1 MSYNKHGEY
10 ELCKWVTEQN
20 TYFIS
25 RDRAG
30 NHVLREGSSD
40 GKELFSP
47 VRGDGKR
54 NTKTGR
60 VVDVGMLYNIV
71 IGLEVCSAQRK

>member
-1 MSYNKHGEY
+1 MSKNKYGET
-10 ELCKWVTEQN
+10 ELAQVITATN

-25 RDRAG
+25 RDRGG

-40 GKELFSP
+40 GKELFSS
-47 VRGDGKR
+47 VKDDGKK

-60 VVDVGMLYNIV
+60 VFDVNLLYDV
-71 IGLEVCSAQRK
+71 IDKLEDQ

>member
-1 MSYNKHGEY
+1 MSQNKYGET
-10 ELCKWVTEQN
+10 ELAQVITATN
-20 TYFIS
+20 RYFIS

-47 VRGDGKR
+47 VRDDGRK

-60 VVDVGMLYNIV
+60 VVNVTLLYDMIAAKQ
-71 IGLEVCSAQRK
+71 E

>member
-1 MSYNKHGEY
+1 MSVNKHGEY

-47 VRGDGKR
+47 VRDDGKKNSR
-54 NTKTGR
+54 RER
-60 VVDVGMLYNIV
+60 VNSVLPLY
-71 IGLEVCSAQRK
+71 GLIMEAE